1 MMNIYTSGTSEIIRN
16 DFLRF
21 SSNTPG
27 VRTKRRVLFDAD
39 APALEPPFTG
49 ALDEIRAEMA
59 NDDGQGSF
67 ASYKSPLF

>member
-27 VRTKRRVLFDAD
+27 VRTKRRVLFDTE
-39 APALEPPFTG
+39 APAVEAPFTG
-49 ALDEIRAEMA
+49 SLEDIRAEMA
-59 NDDGQGSF
+59 NDDGQGSL